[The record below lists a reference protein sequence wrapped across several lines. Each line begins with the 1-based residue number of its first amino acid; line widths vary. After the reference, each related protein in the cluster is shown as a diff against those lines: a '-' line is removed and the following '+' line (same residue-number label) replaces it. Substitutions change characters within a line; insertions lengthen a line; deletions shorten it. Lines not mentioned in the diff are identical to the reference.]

1 MLNATQLQKAETAT
15 VAAGIADKV
24 STGAASIA
32 RLILLSQIGRLHKHV
47 SDYNTKRAEG
57 TAKMAIGDIIGPL
70 ENRAGVKTGTF
81 ARLAS
86 VSRALFDKYTAFAP
100 MDAADLADADK
111 LKAARKGK
119 FASCLKD
126 FEEFD
131 GASNARKFAQD
142 LKGVKVDKT
151 DREREQDAKADTI
164 RTEVEAKAP
173 GSTEA
178 AKASLSDDPA
188 TASLEWLALGKKAAK
203 DCGVEW
209 SKWLATSGLH
219 EFKKVT
225 A

>member
-1 MLNATQLQKAETAT
+1 MNSEQLQKAETAT

-47 SDYNTKRAEG
+47 TDYNEKRAPG
-57 TAKMAIGDIIGPL
+57 TAKMAIGDILGPL
-70 ENRAGVKTGTF
+70 ETRAVVKTGTF

-86 VSRALFDKYTAFAP
+86 VSRSLFDKYSAFTP
-100 MDAADLADADK
+100 LEAAELADADK
-111 LKAARKGK
+111 LKAARRGK
-119 FASCLKD
+119 FATCLKD

-131 GASNARKFAQD
+131 GASNARKFAQE

-151 DREREQDAKADTI
+151 DTEREQDAKTDTL

-203 DCGVEW
+203 DCNVEW
-209 SKWLATSGLH
+209 SKWLATAGLH
-219 EFKKVT
+219 EYKKVT